1 MASAQGL
8 SSDQQ
13 SQLELFQEVTA
24 SRDAANAV
32 QVLESC
38 NWNVEQALQLHWA
51 STEGEPAATG
61 SAGSAAANGLGAP
74 LLAPGEQQQQQHGVG
89 AARGNQSTAPGM
101 QASTS
106 LLGWFARGLLYLG
119 QSILGILRVFLLG
132 TAGGQL
138 GGGYGSGVALT
149 QALTNAYGTNLRLPR
164 FFEGSFA
171 QALQAARREAK
182 LLVIYLH
189 SEHGRYTQRFCSE
202 VLSEDFIRGML
213 DENFLL
219 WGGDIASM
227 EAHRVSQMIHARQ
240 YPWFCVLLPASAEE
254 IRVIGALN
262 GDIQVDAASG
272 LLAACLDEMETH
284 RTEIIA
290 RREQHAEDRQLR
302 EQQDLEYQQALEM
315 DRRRSEE
322 QQALEQQQEEARRAE
337 EAERRKKEEELA
349 KLQAAK
355 DELENNRRQRAA
367 AILPEDP
374 AAASRISLR
383 LPAGQRVQRK
393 FASTTTLADIYAW
406 AECLPFLPENE
417 GKGLQVPDRFMLKT
431 SFPSKDLSE
440 MSATIEDLQLSGTN
454 ILLTAL
460 EDDD

>member
-1 MASAQGL
+1 
-8 SSDQQ
+8 
-13 SQLELFQEVTA
+13 V
-24 SRDAANAV
+24 
-32 QVLESC
+32 
-38 NWNVEQALQLHWA
+38 
-51 STEGEPAATG
+51 
-61 SAGSAAANGLGAP
+61 
-74 LLAPGEQQQQQHGVG
+74 
-89 AARGNQSTAPGM
+89 ARGNQSTAPNL
-101 QASTS
+101 QTSTS
-106 LLGWFARGLLYLG
+106 LLGWFARGLLYIG
-119 QSILGILRVFLLG
+119 QQILSILRVFLLG

-149 QALTNAYGTNLRLPR
+149 QALTNAYGSHLRLPR
-164 FFEGSFA
+164 FFEGSFS

-240 YPWFCVLLPASAEE
+240 YPWFCVLLPASVDE

-262 GDIQVDAASG
+262 GDVQVDAASG

-284 RTEIIA
+284 RAEIIA

-315 DRRRSEE
+315 DRQRAEE
-322 QQALEQQQEEARRAE
+322 QRLLERQQEEARRAE
-337 EAERRKKEEELA
+337 EEQRRKKEEELA

-374 AAASRISLR
+374 ASASRISLR
-383 LPAGQRVQRK
+383 LPAGQRVQRR
-393 FASTTTLADIYAW
+393 FASTTTLADIYVW

-431 SFPSKDLSE
+431 SFPSKDLVE
-440 MSATIEDLQLSGTN
+440 MSATIEELQLSGTN

>member
-1 MASAQGL
+1 MATAQGL

-13 SQLELFQEVTA
+13 SQLELFHEVTA
-24 SRDAANAV
+24 HARDDASAV
-32 QVLESC
+32 QVLQSC

-51 STEGEPAATG
+51 STEGDPAAARSVG
-61 SAGSAAANGLGAP
+61 SDAANLGAP
-74 LLAPGEQQQQQHGVG
+74 LLTPNEQQQQQG
-89 AARGNQSTAPGM
+89 AGLARGNQSSAPDR
-101 QASTS
+101 QTTTS
-106 LLGWFARGLLYLG
+106 LLGWFARGLLYIG
-119 QSILGILRVFLLG
+119 QSIFGILRVFLMG

-138 GGGYGSGVALT
+138 GGGYGSGLALT
-149 QALTNAYGTNLRLPR
+149 QALTSAYGANLRLPN
-164 FFEGSFA
+164 FFEGSFS

-202 VLSEDFIRGML
+202 VLTDDFIRGML

-240 YPWFCVLLPASAEE
+240 YPWFCVLLPASVDE

-284 RTEIIA
+284 RAEIIA
-290 RREQHAEDRQLR
+290 RREQQAEDRQLR

-315 DRRRSEE
+315 DRRRTEE
-322 QQALEQQQEEARRAE
+322 REQIERQQEEARRAE
-337 EAERRKKEEELA
+337 EEKRRKEEEELA

-355 DELENNRRQRAA
+355 EELQNKRRQRAA
-367 AILPEDP
+367 AFLPEDP
-374 AAASRISLR
+374 AGTSRISLR

-417 GKGLQVPDRFMLKT
+417 GKGLQVADRFMLKT
-431 SFPSKDLSE
+431 SFPSKDLVE
-440 MSATIEDLQLSGTN
+440 MSATIEELQLSGTN

>member
-1 MASAQGL
+1 MANDQGL

-24 SRDAANAV
+24 HARDAASAV
-32 QVLESC
+32 QVLQSC

-51 STEGEPAATG
+51 STEGEPAASRSVG
-61 SAGSAAANGLGAP
+61 SNAANALGAP
-74 LLAPGEQQQQQHGVG
+74 LLAPGEQQQQHGVG
-89 AARGNQSTAPGM
+89 AAQGNQSSAPSL

-106 LLGWFARGLLYLG
+106 LLGWFARGLLYIG
-119 QSILGILRVFLLG
+119 QSIFGILRVFLLG
-132 TAGGQL
+132 TTGGQL

-149 QALTNAYGTNLRLPR
+149 QALTNAYGANLRLPR
-164 FFEGSFA
+164 FYEGSFS

-189 SEHGRYTQRFCSE
+189 SEHGRYTRRFCSE

-240 YPWFCVLLPASAEE
+240 YPWFCVLLPASVDE

-284 RTEIIA
+284 RAEIIA
-290 RREQHAEDRQLR
+290 RREQQVEDRNLR

-315 DRRRSEE
+315 DRRRTEE
-322 QQALEQQQEEARRAE
+322 KELLERQQEEAKRIE
-337 EAERRKKEEELA
+337 EEKLRKEQEELA

-355 DELENNRRQRAA
+355 DELQNNRRQRAA

-383 LPAGQRVQRK
+383 LPTGQRVQRK
-393 FASTTTLADIYAW
+393 FASSATLADIYAW
-406 AECLPFLPENE
+406 AECLQFLPENE
-417 GKGLQVPDRFMLKT
+417 GKGLQVPDRIMLKT
-431 SFPSKDLSE
+431 SFPSKDLVE
-440 MSATIEDLQLSGTN
+440 MSATIEELQLSGTS